1 MKTSVLFGTSRGL
14 SYLCIMIELSRHI
27 EALLLTHD
35 CVIVPG
41 LGGFVTQY
49 VPAYYV
55 EEENLFIPPHR
66 TIAFNAGLSLND
78 GLLVESY
85 MKRSGSNYAD
95 AVAQVRRDVQD
106 LLASLEQH
114 GEYELQGLG
123 TLTRRMEGTLIFT
136 PADSGAV
143 TPHLYGLGAFS
154 ARRHVAEEDEKHTI
168 PVSTTKDCDIDTDVK
183 DEDFEIPRRRKTWLN
198 RDLYNYVAAAVV
210 AIVFYFLWATPLGNP
225 QTTAYQH
232 YSGMGM
238 PLAVQPAAPASHSIK
253 QDTPQCSNPQEAT
266 AEKAIATPDT
276 TRVEQEATDNRPAAT
291 DGSQTDMANR
301 PKANNPAEDVEAE
314 AQKPYY
320 VIVLASAITT
330 ENAEQYVTKL
340 QREGYEEAEVL
351 TRRKMVRVV
360 YGHYATAAESQTALN
375 RLRHKSNEFDD
386 AWTYEVK

>member
-1 MKTSVLFGTSRGL
+1 
-14 SYLCIMIELSRHI
+14 MIELSRHI

-106 LLASLEQH
+106 LMASLEQH
-114 GEYELQGLG
+114 GEYELRGLG
-123 TLTRRMEGTLIFT
+123 TLTCRMGGTIIFT
-136 PADSGAV
+136 PAESGAI

-154 ARRHVAEEDEKHTI
+154 ARRHAGEADEKDSV
-168 PVSTTKDCDIDTDVK
+168 PVSTTNNCVPDYEVK
-183 DEDFEIPRRRKTWLN
+183 DEEVEAPRRRTTWLN

-238 PLAVQPAAPASHSIK
+238 PVAVQPASPASHPMK
-253 QDTPQCSNPQEAT
+253 QETTQSSALQDAS
-266 AEKAIATPDT
+266 AEKAAVSTDSASGEPEAKSNKSTETDSSQANATI
-276 TRVEQEATDNRPAAT
+276 Q
-291 DGSQTDMANR
+291 
-301 PKANNPAEDVEAE
+301 PKADTPAEDAKAN

-330 ENAEQYVTKL
+330 DNAEQYVAKL
-340 QREGYEEAEVL
+340 HREGYEQAEVL

-375 RLRHKSNEFDD
+375 RLRSKSNAFED